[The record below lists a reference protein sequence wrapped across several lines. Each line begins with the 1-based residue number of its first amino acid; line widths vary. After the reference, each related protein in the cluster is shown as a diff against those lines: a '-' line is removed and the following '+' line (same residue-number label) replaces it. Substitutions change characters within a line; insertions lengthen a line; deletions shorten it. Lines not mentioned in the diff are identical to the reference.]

1 MRTERRQI
9 DSLRDI
15 VKHCDEVEEFVAG
28 FTRDKFEGD
37 RRTYNAVL
45 YSLQTVGEAAIR
57 LDKEEKRL
65 GEAGLMER
73 LYPDVPWKD
82 VRGLSNI
89 LRHVYDKIDPEII
102 WKTATRGIHPVRN
115 AARQVIARLQ
125 KEETAEDEPNTP
137 PTPGRCRS

>member
-1 MRTERRQI
+1 MPTERRRI

-15 VKHCDEVEEFVAG
+15 VDYCEQVEEFVAG
-28 FTRDKFEGD
+28 FTREAFESD

-65 GEAGLMER
+65 GEGGLMER
-73 LYPDVPWKD
+73 LYPDIPWRD

-89 LRHVYDKIDPEII
+89 VRHVYDELDAGLI
-102 WKTATRGIHPVRN
+102 WTTAASRIGSVRD
-115 AARQVIARLQ
+115 AARQEMARLQ
-125 KEETAEDEPNTP
+125 QDDDIDEARHVP
-137 PTPGRCRS
+137 PKPL